1 MKFVYVIAQE
11 GVKFGIN
18 FTSCSENGNE
28 IARGAAEC
36 YFAVIA
42 TTSGIYPKISLLLVL
57 SQINTIASFIKVKI
71 SYFQT
76 RFHNDVA
83 TVRVLRPDQ
92 SAHYCTF
99 FAANC
104 EKSGIAH

>member
-1 MKFVYVIAQE
+1 MRSDIREVVYVVAWE

-42 TTSGIYPKISLLLVL
+42 TTSGIYPKIHSCLCYHKLIL
-57 SQINTIASFIKVKI
+57 
-71 SYFQT
+71 
-76 RFHNDVA
+76 
-83 TVRVLRPDQ
+83 
-92 SAHYCTF
+92 
-99 FAANC
+99 
-104 EKSGIAH
+104 